1 MKSYKSLYFIGAGG
15 IGMSALVRYFLAK
28 GYKVAGYDRTPS
40 ALTAELQSEGLEIGY
55 DESVASIPGYCFDP
69 ATTLVVYTPAI
80 PATHAGLVYFKEHG
94 FRVVKRAELLGLI
107 TQSSK
112 GLCFSGTHGKTT
124 TSSMAA
130 HIFHE
135 SSIGC
140 NAFLGGILRNYNSNL
155 ILSDKSP
162 FTVIEADE
170 YDRSFHWLHPYM
182 AVVTATDPDHLD
194 IYGTEEAYLESFAHF
209 TSLIQPGGCLVM
221 RKGIKLRP
229 RVREGVKVYTYSAR
243 EGGDFHAEN
252 IRVGNGTIVFD
263 FVAPDGAVADVELGV
278 PVEINIENAVA
289 AMAVAWLNGISGD
302 DMRRAMAS
310 FQGAKRRFEFWV
322 KRPDRV
328 MIDDYAHHPDEL
340 KASIS
345 SVRAL
350 YPGRELTVIFQPHLY
365 SRTRD
370 FAPQFAEALSLA
382 DRVFLLEIY
391 PARELP
397 IPGVTSEIIFDK
409 ITCRNKE
416 LCLRE
421 KLLERIKECNFDI
434 LLTMGAG
441 DIDRLL
447 PEIAS
452 IVETR

>member
-1 MKSYKSLYFIGAGG
+1 MKSYTSLYFIGAGG

-28 GYKVAGYDRTPS
+28 GYRVAGYDRTPS
-40 ALTAELQSEGLEIGY
+40 PLTAELQAEGLEIVY
-55 DESVASIPGYCFDP
+55 DESVDLIPDYCRDP

-80 PATHAGLVYFKEHG
+80 PATHAGLVYFREQG
-94 FRVVKRAELLGLI
+94 FRVIKRAELLGLI

-135 SSIGC
+135 SPIGC
-140 NAFLGGILRNYNSNL
+140 NAFLGGILRNYDSNL
-155 ILSDKSP
+155 ILSDHSP

-221 RKGIKLRP
+221 KRGIKLVP
-229 RVREGVKVYTYSAR
+229 RVQEGVKVYTYSAR
-243 EGGDFHAEN
+243 DGGDFHAGN

-263 FVAPDGAVADVELGV
+263 FVAPDGVVADVELGV
-278 PVEINIENAVA
+278 PVDINIENAVA
-289 AMAVAWLNGISGD
+289 AMAIARLNGVSDD

-310 FQGAKRRFEFWV
+310 FRGAKRRFEFWV
-322 KRPDRV
+322 KRDDRV

-340 KASIS
+340 KASIR

-350 YPGRELTVIFQPHLY
+350 YPGRKLTVIFQPHLY

-370 FAPQFAEALSLA
+370 FAPQFAEALSMA
-382 DRVFLLEIY
+382 DQVILLDIY
-391 PARELP
+391 PAREQP
-397 IPGVTSEIIFDK
+397 IPGVTSQIIFDK
-409 ITCRNKE
+409 ITCREKE

-421 KLLERIKECNFDI
+421 KLLERIKECNFDV

-447 PEIAS
+447 PQIAS
-452 IVETR
+452 IVEAK

>member
-1 MKSYKSLYFIGAGG
+1 MKSYTSLYFIGAGG

-28 GYKVAGYDRTPS
+28 GYRVAGYDRTPS
-40 ALTAELQSEGLEIGY
+40 PLTAELQAEGLEIVY
-55 DESVASIPGYCFDP
+55 DESVDLIPDYCRDP

-80 PATHAGLVYFKEHG
+80 PATHAGLVYFREQG
-94 FRVVKRAELLGLI
+94 FRVIKRAELLGLI

-135 SSIGC
+135 SPIGC
-140 NAFLGGILRNYNSNL
+140 NAFLGGILRNYDSNL
-155 ILSDKSP
+155 ILSDHSP

-221 RKGIKLRP
+221 KRGIKLVP
-229 RVREGVKVYTYSAR
+229 RVQEGVKVYSYSAR
-243 EGGDFHAEN
+243 DGGDFHAGN

-263 FVAPDGAVADVELGV
+263 FVAPDGVVADVELGV
-278 PVEINIENAVA
+278 PVDINIENAVA
-289 AMAVAWLNGISGD
+289 AMAIARLNGVTDD

-310 FQGAKRRFEFWV
+310 FRGAKRRFEFWV
-322 KRPDRV
+322 KRDDRV

-340 KASIS
+340 KASIR

-350 YPGRELTVIFQPHLY
+350 YPGRKLTVIFQPHLY

-370 FAPQFAEALSLA
+370 FAPQFAEALSMA
-382 DRVFLLEIY
+382 DQVILFDIY
-391 PARELP
+391 PAREQP
-397 IPGVTSEIIFDK
+397 IPGVTSQIIFDK
-409 ITCRNKE
+409 ITCREKE

-421 KLLERIKECNFDI
+421 KLLERIKECNFDV

-447 PEIAS
+447 PQIAS
-452 IVETR
+452 IVEAK

>member
-1 MKSYKSLYFIGAGG
+1 MKQYSSLYFIGAGG

-28 GYKVAGYDRTPS
+28 GYRVAGYDRTSSP
-40 ALTAELQSEGLEIGY
+40 LTEALQSEGLEIVY
-55 DESVASIPGYCFDP
+55 DESVDLIPDYCRDP
-69 ATTLVVYTPAI
+69 KTTLVVYTPAI
-80 PATHAGLVYFKEHG
+80 PATHAGLVYFREHG
-94 FRVVKRAELLGLI
+94 FKVVKRAELLGLI

-135 SSIGC
+135 SPIGC

-155 ILSDKSP
+155 ILSDHSP

-170 YDRSFHWLHPYM
+170 FDRSFHWLHPYM

-209 TSLIQPGGCLVM
+209 TSLIQPGGCLVIK
-221 RKGIKLRP
+221 KGIKLEP
-229 RVREGVKVYTYSAR
+229 RVQEGVKVDTYSAR
-243 EGGDFHAEN
+243 DGGDFHADN
-252 IRVGNGTIVFD
+252 IRVGNGTILFD
-263 FVAPDGAVADVELGV
+263 FVAPDGVVTDVELGV
-278 PVEINIENAVA
+278 PVDINIENAVA
-289 AMAVAWLNGISGD
+289 AMAIARLNGVADD

-310 FQGAKRRFEFWV
+310 FKGAKRRFEFWV
-322 KRPDRV
+322 KRDDRV

-340 KASIS
+340 KASIR

-350 YPGRELTVIFQPHLY
+350 YPGRKLTVIFQPHLY

-370 FAPQFAEALSLA
+370 FAPQFAEALSMA
-382 DRVFLLEIY
+382 DQVILLDIY

-397 IPGVTSEIIFDK
+397 IPGVTSQLIFDR
-409 ITCRNKE
+409 ITCRDKE

-452 IVETR
+452 IVEAK

>member
-55 DESVASIPGYCFDP
+55 DESVASIPGYCLDP

-263 FVAPDGAVADVELGV
+263 FVAPDGAVADIELGV

-302 DMRRAMAS
+302 DMLACL
-310 FQGAKRRFEFWV
+310 FYQPQV
-322 KRPDRV
+322 KGKV
-328 MIDDYAHHPDEL
+328 VNGSNL
-340 KASIS
+340 
-345 SVRAL
+345 
-350 YPGRELTVIFQPHLY
+350 
-365 SRTRD
+365 
-370 FAPQFAEALSLA
+370 
-382 DRVFLLEIY
+382 
-391 PARELP
+391 
-397 IPGVTSEIIFDK
+397 
-409 ITCRNKE
+409 
-416 LCLRE
+416 
-421 KLLERIKECNFDI
+421 
-434 LLTMGAG
+434 
-441 DIDRLL
+441 
-447 PEIAS
+447 
-452 IVETR
+452 